1 MSKKN
6 KRLKIAI
13 ISICIIIVLCLVSFL
28 IFNFTNKDTN
38 NKESKK
44 ENNIEIKEEISEE
57 QIIEDE
63 EKEYTQEK
71 QEELI
76 ELEEIKED
84 KKEEIKE
91 NKKENSSNS
100 QSSSKKENNSNS
112 SSNKNNT
119 TTNTN
124 TNKETNTNEKVDTN
138 TTTNKDSEKEENKV
152 SNNDDTIWNEF
163 LKSNYV
169 ISVLET
175 STPDFYTREEQH
187 KEFELWFN
195 LGYRVEEPVVCLDL
209 SSGKRCAYSLL
220 VYLPKGVCGETDEIK
235 INWRNKNYIGIVAYA
250 KSIGYKCEGYQD

>member
-1 MSKKN
+1 MSKKK

-13 ISICIIIVLCLVSFL
+13 ISICIIIVLCLVIFL
-28 IFNFTNKDTN
+28 MFSFTNKDIN
-38 NKESKK
+38 NKGIKK
-44 ENNIEIKEEISEE
+44 ENNTEIKEKISEE
-57 QIIEDE
+57 QIIADEEIE
-63 EKEYTQEK
+63 EKEET
-71 QEELI
+71 I
-76 ELEEIKED
+76 EQEEIKEE
-84 KKEEIKE
+84 KKEEQLE
-91 NKKENSSNS
+91 NKKENNSNS
-100 QSSSKKENNSNS
+100 QSTSKKENNSNS

-124 TNKETNTNEKVDTN
+124 TNKENNTNEKVDTN
-138 TTTNKDSEKEENKV
+138 TTINKDSEKEESNV
-152 SNNDDTIWNEF
+152 SNNDDTIWQEF
-163 LKSNYV
+163 LKSDYV

-175 STPDFYTREEQH
+175 NIPDFYTREEQH